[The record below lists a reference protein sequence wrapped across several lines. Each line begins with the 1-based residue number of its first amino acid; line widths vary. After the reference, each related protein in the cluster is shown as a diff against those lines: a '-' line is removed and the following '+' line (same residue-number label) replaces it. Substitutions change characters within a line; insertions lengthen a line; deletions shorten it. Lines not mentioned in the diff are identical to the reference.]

1 VGVVN
6 TIFGGSFTSMINSAL
21 RIKSG
26 LTYGANSAF
35 DQRKA
40 PGSFYISTY
49 TKNPTTEQAM
59 DMALDVLKQLHEKGI
74 SSEQLASAKSLLKG
88 QYPLRLET
96 SDQLAAQLADL
107 DFYGLDVHD
116 IDDYLPKVEAMTLA
130 DSQRIIKTY
139 FPLDNLVFVV
149 IGKASEIGPAM
160 KKYAPQMDTRSI
172 SDPGFWQASGSK

>member
-1 VGVVN
+1 
-6 TIFGGSFTSMINSAL
+6 MINTAL

-26 LTYGANSAF
+26 LTYGASSAF

-40 PGSFYISTY
+40 PGPFYISTY

-74 SSEQLASAKSLLKG
+74 SAEQLASVKNLIKG

-96 SDQLAAQLADL
+96 SDQLASQLADL
-107 DFYGLDVHD
+107 ELYSLDAHD
-116 IDDYLPKVEAMTLA
+116 IDYFYPKLDAMTLA

-160 KKYAPQMDTRSI
+160 KKYAPQLDTRSI
-172 SDPGFWQASGSK
+172 SDPGFWQANGSR